1 MIDSIIKFLLF
12 FFVRLFPKK
21 KNLIVFGDR
30 AGLRYADNSRHL
42 YQYLIIKEPKFECIW
57 ISKDKKI
64 IDELNKNKFKTY
76 YSYSLKGIYFCLRA
90 NWHVYNFV
98 ENDILSNITLYSNC
112 ILLWHGVLPKKVN
125 EIKYTYN
132 WVNHFIFS
140 KINKYFVYPNSELSR
155 NLIDRFPENKYK
167 LLISNLPRNLIL
179 EKKYNNFETSIEK
192 NLINNL
198 KKNNK
203 IVFGYFPTW
212 RQDGLEIF
220 RDVQDFQKLDS
231 LDETLKK
238 QNSIVLLKK
247 HMNSE
252 KKDRDR
258 RYNPEIE
265 KITDYLLKKESFLF
279 VDYSV
284 DLNTILKSCD
294 VLITD
299 YSGVVFDFLY
309 LKKPIIFYAP
319 DYEDFKK
326 NNGFEINVIEKQIG
340 YIANNINE
348 LNELIKKI
356 KLKENINDQI
366 DVNCNKL
373 KNEIFPETNNGIE
386 NIIKILR
393 NN

>member
-1 MIDSIIKFLLF
+1 M
-12 FFVRLFPKK
+12 
-21 KNLIVFGDR
+21 
-30 AGLRYADNSRHL
+30 
-42 YQYLIIKEPKFECIW
+42 
-57 ISKDKKI
+57 
-64 IDELNKNKFKTY
+64 
-76 YSYSLKGIYFCLRA
+76 
-90 NWHVYNFV
+90 
-98 ENDILSNITLYSNC
+98 
-112 ILLWHGVLPKKVN
+112 
-125 EIKYTYN
+125 
-132 WVNHFIFS
+132 
-140 KINKYFVYPNSELSR
+140 SR

-179 EKKYNNFETSIEK
+179 EKKYNNFETSIEE

-198 KKNNK
+198 KKTNK
-203 IVFGYFPTW
+203 LVFGYFPTW

-220 RDVQDFQKLDS
+220 RDVQDFQKLDA

-265 KITDYLLKKESFLF
+265 KITDYLSKKETFLF
-279 VDYSV
+279 VEYSV
-284 DLNTILKSCD
+284 DLNTVLKSCD

-309 LKKPIIFYAP
+309 LKKPIIFYVP

-326 NNGFEINVIEKQIG
+326 NNGFEIDVIEKQIG
-340 YIANNINE
+340 YKANNINE

-356 KLKENINDQI
+356 KLQENINDEI
-366 DVNCNKL
+366 EVNCNKL

-386 NIIKILR
+386 NIINILKS
-393 NN
+393 